1 MYDIIIKN
9 GLVVDG
15 TGKDGYSADV
25 GILGE
30 KIAAIGDLSESE
42 DRFTGVEHK
51 AKIVIDATDL
61 IVSPGFI
68 DIHTHTD
75 TGLVIE
81 PRAESKIRQGVTTEV
96 GGNCGG
102 SVGPLRGEV
111 LSDAQK
117 WMDEHGIVGNRER
130 LGEFL
135 DILEDRK
142 IGVNYAT
149 FVGNA
154 TIRSAVIGPVNRPPT
169 EEELNEMRQ
178 EVAQAMEEG
187 ALGLSTGLIYTPSM
201 FADTDEIVELAKV
214 AANYGGYYA
223 SHIRGESGTL
233 LTALSEAVEIGKRA
247 NIPVQIA
254 HVKTSGRNVWGKAE
268 EALAIIDK
276 ARSEGV
282 NVTGDRY
289 PYLAGSTGLKN
300 ILPVWAREGTKE
312 EQLQRL
318 KDNETRRNIKE
329 YINSHPF
336 NDTRWDEIL
345 ICIDGATA
353 SDWAQRRNVEPT
365 EMVCQLLIEN
375 EMDVAMCTF
384 TMCQEDTDIILS
396 HPFIMIASDS
406 SAKAPYGELSEGK
419 PHPRTYGTF
428 PRAFQE
434 YSRER
439 QLFNVS
445 EAVRKMT
452 SMPAQK
458 IGLTDRGVL
467 KVGNYADICIFDY
480 ENIKDNATYAEPHQ
494 YPTGIEYV
502 LVNGQIA
509 VNKGEAIHEAEA
521 EGCEERSNLRRY
533 DEAISLSQANIL
545 AY

>member
-1 MYDIIIKN
+1 MYDIIIRN
-9 GLVVDG
+9 GTVIDG
-15 TGKDGYSADV
+15 TGTDGYSADV

-30 KIAAIGDLSESE
+30 RIADIGNMSES
-42 DRFTGVEHK
+42 K
-51 AKIVIDATDL
+51 AKIVIDATGL

-75 TGLVIE
+75 TGLLIE
-81 PRAESKIRQGVTTEV
+81 PRAESKIRQGVTTEIS
-96 GGNCGG
+96 GNCGG
-102 SVGPLRGEV
+102 SAGPLRGEA

-117 WMDEHGIVGNRER
+117 WMDKHDIVGKRER
-130 LGEFL
+130 LGDCL
-135 DILEDRK
+135 DLLDNRE

-149 FVGNA
+149 FVGNG
-154 TIRSAVIGPVNRPPT
+154 TIRSAVMGAENRPPT
-169 EEELNEMRQ
+169 AEELVEMKR
-178 EVAQAMEEG
+178 EVTQAMEEG
-187 ALGLSTGLIYTPSM
+187 ALGLSTGLIYVPSV

-233 LTALSEAVEIGKRA
+233 LTALSEAIEIGKRA
-247 NIPVQIA
+247 DIPVQIA
-254 HVKTSGRNVWGKAE
+254 HVKTSGRSVWGKAA
-268 EALAIIDK
+268 EALAIMDK
-276 ARSEGV
+276 ARSEDV
-282 NVTGDRY
+282 DITGDRY

-300 ILPVWAREGTKE
+300 VMPVWAREGTKE

-318 KDNETRRNIKE
+318 KDNETRKKIKE

-336 NDTRWDEIL
+336 NDVRWDEIL

-353 SDWAQRRNVEPT
+353 RDWAQRRNVEPA
-365 EMVCQLLIEN
+365 EMVCQLLTEN

-384 TMCQEDTDIILS
+384 TMCQEDTDVILS

-428 PRAFQE
+428 PRALQE

-439 QLFNVS
+439 QLFDVS
-445 EAVRKMT
+445 EAIRKMT

-458 IGLTDRGVL
+458 IGLTSRGVL
-467 KVGNYADICIFDY
+467 KKGNYADICIFDY
-480 ENIKDNATYAEPHQ
+480 ENVKDNATYAEPHQ

-509 VNKGEAIHEAEA
+509 VNKGEHTGVLA
-521 EGCEERSNLRRY
+521 GKVLRHN
-533 DEAISLSQANIL
+533 A
-545 AY
+545 

>member
-9 GLVVDG
+9 GTVIDG
-15 TGKDGYSADV
+15 TGTDSYSADV

-30 KIAAIGDLSESE
+30 KVVEIGDLSES
-42 DRFTGVEHK
+42 K
-51 AKIVIDATDL
+51 AKVVIDAAGL

-75 TGLVIE
+75 TGLLIE
-81 PRAESKIRQGVTTEV
+81 PRAESKIRQGVTTEI

-102 SVGPLRGEV
+102 SVGPLRGEA
-111 LSDAQK
+111 LNEAQK
-117 WMDEHGIVGNRER
+117 WMDKHGVAGNRES
-130 LGEFL
+130 LGGFL
-135 DILEDRK
+135 DLLEDRE

-149 FVGNA
+149 FVGNG
-154 TIRSAVIGPVNRPPT
+154 TIRSAVMGAENRPPT
-169 EEELNEMRQ
+169 AEELVEMKR

-214 AANYGGYYA
+214 AASYGGYYA

-233 LTALSEAVEIGKRA
+233 FTALSEAVEIGKRA
-247 NIPVQIA
+247 DIPVEIA
-254 HVKTSGRNVWGKAE
+254 HVKASGRNVWGKAE

-282 NVTGDRY
+282 DVTGDRY

-300 ILPVWAREGTKE
+300 VMPVWAREGTKE

-318 KDNETRRNIKE
+318 EDDETRRKIKE

-353 SDWAQRRNVEPT
+353 RDWAQRCDVEPA

-375 EMDVAMCTF
+375 DMDVAMCTF
-384 TMCQEDTDIILS
+384 TMSQEDTDVILS
-396 HPFIMIASDS
+396 HPFIMVASDS

-428 PRAFQE
+428 PRVLQE

-439 QLFNVS
+439 RLFGVS

-458 IGLTDRGVL
+458 IGLTNRGVL
-467 KVGNYADICIFDY
+467 KEGNYADICIFDY
-480 ENIKDNATYAEPHQ
+480 ANVKDNATYAEPHQ
-494 YPTGIEYV
+494 YPSGIEYV

-509 VNKGEAIHEAEA
+509 VNKDEHTGALA
-521 EGCEERSNLRRY
+521 GKVLRRN
-533 DEAISLSQANIL
+533 A
-545 AY
+545 

>member
-1 MYDIIIKN
+1 MYDILIKN
-9 GLVVDG
+9 GTVIDG

-25 GILGE
+25 GILEE
-30 KIAAIGDLSESE
+30 KIVDLGDLSEAE
-42 DRFTGVEHK
+42 TKV
-51 AKIVIDATDL
+51 VIDATGL

-75 TGLVIE
+75 TGLLIE
-81 PRAESKIRQGVTTEV
+81 PRAESKIRQGVTTEI

-102 SVGPLRGEV
+102 SVGPLRGEA

-130 LGEFL
+130 LGDFL
-135 DILEDRK
+135 DLLEDRK

-149 FVGNA
+149 FVGNG
-154 TIRSAVIGPVNRPPT
+154 TIRSVVIGAENRPPT
-169 EEELNEMRQ
+169 AEELSEMKR
-178 EVAQAMEEG
+178 EIAQAMEEG
-187 ALGLSTGLIYTPSM
+187 ALGLSTGLIYVPSI

-214 AANYGGYYA
+214 ASSYGGYYA
-223 SHIRGESGTL
+223 SHIRGEGATL
-233 LTALSEAVEIGKRA
+233 LTALSEAVEIGRRA
-247 NIPVQIA
+247 DIPVQIA
-254 HVKTSGRNVWGKAE
+254 HVKASGRNVWGKAGE
-268 EALAIIDK
+268 VLAIIDK
-276 ARSEGV
+276 ARSEGID
-282 NVTGDRY
+282 VTGDRY

-300 ILPVWAREGTKE
+300 VLPVWAREGTKE

-318 KDNETRRNIKE
+318 KDNEIKTKIKE

-336 NDTRWDEIL
+336 NETRWDEIL
-345 ICIDGATA
+345 LCIDGATA
-353 SDWAQRRNVEPT
+353 RNWAQRRNVEPA

-375 EMDVAMCTF
+375 EMDVSMCTF
-384 TMCQEDTDIILS
+384 TMCQEDTEVILS
-396 HPFIMIASDS
+396 HPFIMVASDS

-419 PHPRTYGTF
+419 PHPRSYGTF
-428 PRAFQE
+428 PRALQE

-439 QLFNVS
+439 QLFGVS

-458 IGLTDRGVL
+458 IGLTGRGVL
-467 KVGNYADICIFDY
+467 KEGNYADICIFDY

-494 YPTGIEYV
+494 YPAGIEYV

-509 VNKGEAIHEAEA
+509 VNNGEHT
-521 EGCEERSNLRRY
+521 GVLTGKVLRHN
-533 DEAISLSQANIL
+533 A
-545 AY
+545 